1 MITSRNNV
9 SDSSTGFLYRTQ
21 TCEGKYAADGKT
33 WMRNGGTG
41 NDSTSPL
48 HLSSQDSCTESTLD
62 ECKHEINEDFIGVDE
77 AGLIRSFANCGF
89 SIPLCL
95 GEILTNSED
104 AESKHTGIHITK
116 ENAIKFIDTGKT
128 LTVKKINKMLTLYSE
143 NHALDYSKGRNGI
156 GFKAAAYNI
165 SRCKGIRSE
174 YNKAL
179 VTFFCNDTGKYYKF
193 FIDWCAVKKLTD
205 SNDPEA
211 WTKAV
216 SQSRKP
222 VELTGEEKESF
233 LNERKNFTFS
243 STGGVTIKV
252 GFSDELYQNVKDQFD
267 PLKVAI
273 SSERL
278 DHILGTYDMETYLL
292 DELVG
297 DSSPKKLELYKPF
310 DQPMNEYHRFVEY
323 RILYNKT
330 FGFWYLVPL
339 LSTTITERGFSFPKA
354 QKLGKKN
361 TFVNTEEEKEEIEFE
376 FTFRATLPTYMD
388 ESKVYTRTDQHGI
401 EHSSMWWDSGATE
414 VLTKYEAKYRF
425 FEANTTENR
434 WGMQFKRNSQFIKSI
449 SLEPEKRLRQVTS
462 NFRAFRVRSDLLYK
476 TISKQD
482 NPMDSKM
489 GIQFNKN
496 QYNSENF
503 PSDLKEFLRRIQM
516 KHALEWR
523 KELVERQKKN
533 DIVLEARARDSRRS
547 ARDKIKTSPLPE
559 DEDTQPETIDPI
571 PDSLMAPVA
580 SETIDSIPDQSDV
593 DVVEPIAD
601 VAEIPDV
608 VEELV
613 PVEGSEVK
621 TSPRSNPSTPGSPSP
636 PEKSSLKKTKI
647 VDLSEE
653 KTNTSLPLYWLRS
666 NSEFQLSQVKKR
678 VSSLNFETN
687 PATFRNEIVQIIEIF
702 HSLI

>member
-1 MITSRNNV
+1 
-9 SDSSTGFLYRTQ
+9 
-21 TCEGKYAADGKT
+21 
-33 WMRNGGTG
+33 
-41 NDSTSPL
+41 
-48 HLSSQDSCTESTLD
+48 
-62 ECKHEINEDFIGVDE
+62 
-77 AGLIRSFANCGF
+77 
-89 SIPLCL
+89 
-95 GEILTNSED
+95 
-104 AESKHTGIHITK
+104 
-116 ENAIKFIDTGKT
+116 
-128 LTVKKINKMLTLYSE
+128 VKKTNKMLTLYSE

-174 YNKAL
+174 CNKAL
-179 VTFFCNDTGKYYKF
+179 VAFFCNDTGKYYKF
-193 FIDWCAVKKLTD
+193 FIDWGDVKKLTD

-233 LNERKNFTFS
+233 LNERKNFGFS

-252 GFSDELYQNVKDQFD
+252 GFADELYQNVKDQFDD

-376 FTFRATLPTYMD
+376 FTFRTTLPTYMD

-523 KELVERQKKN
+523 KELVERQKN
-533 DIVLEARARDSRRS
+533 PDPQNPPQEELE
-547 ARDKIKTSPLPE
+547 IKT
-559 DEDTQPETIDPI
+559 
-571 PDSLMAPVA
+571 
-580 SETIDSIPDQSDV
+580 
-593 DVVEPIAD
+593 
-601 VAEIPDV
+601 
-608 VEELV
+608 
-613 PVEGSEVK
+613 
-621 TSPRSNPSTPGSPSP
+621 PSTPTTTTQEELEIKTP
-636 PEKSSLKKTKI
+636 PAPTTTTQEELEIKTPPAPTTTTQEELEIKTPPAPTTTTQEELEI
-647 VDLSEE
+647 KTPPTLTLVPTITPQDL
-653 KTNTSLPLYWLRS
+653 
-666 NSEFQLSQVKKR
+666 NSDHEMLTRVKKL
-678 VSSLNFETN
+678 VSSLNFEMDEAEFL
-687 PATFRNEIVQIIEIF
+687 ATKILNLIKNFESSRN
-702 HSLI
+702 LI